1 VSFNKQLL
9 ILELKIDD
17 ITELSEVAKRQK
29 EEKIKELDSAYVSEK

>member
-1 VSFNKQLL
+1 MSFNKQLL